1 MQNPPP
7 NPGAPAGAPQSSSG
21 MDPKVAAAISYIWIV
36 GVIFYFIE
44 KENRFVRFHAMQSII
59 FGIANTVI
67 MGVLV
72 VVAIILTFAFGVGG
86 AVVGGALGT
95 LVGLLVWVVWLL
107 FWVVALALMIGLIF
121 AAIKAYQGQMFKLPI
136 IGKFAE
142 QIVNK

>member
-1 MQNPPP
+1 
-7 NPGAPAGAPQSSSG
+7 

-121 AAIKAYQGQMFKLPI
+121 AAIKAYQGQMFKLPV